1 MTLPASGNDSRYN
14 PRRMARPFAIFDFDG
29 TVADSFAESMQSYN
43 RVAPRLR
50 LRPVRD
56 EEVPSLRQMTA
67 GQLLQALGIPMW
79 KLPRLMIAVRADL
92 HDHFHSVAPI
102 PGVAEALAQLSGAG
116 CHMAIVTSNSEEN
129 VRNFLVRH
137 GIDSFE
143 TVIAGASIFGKGTR
157 LKRLLKNARAEGRAS
172 VYVGDTV
179 PDIRAAR
186 EAGLSAV
193 AVTWGFSDRQPLAA
207 ENPDALT
214 ESARELA
221 PAILRLVVGR

>member
-1 MTLPASGNDSRYN
+1 
-14 PRRMARPFAIFDFDG
+14 MARPFAIFDFDG
-29 TVADSFAESMQSYN
+29 TVADSFAESFLSYN

-50 LRPVRD
+50 LRPVR
-56 EEVPSLRQMTA
+56 EEEISSLRQMTA
-67 GQLLQALGIPMW
+67 GQLMQTLGIPMW

-102 PGVAEALAQLSGAG
+102 PGVADALAELVRAG
-116 CHMAIVTSNSEEN
+116 CHLAIVTSNSEDN

-143 TVIAGASIFGKGTR
+143 TVVAGASIFGKGTR
-157 LKRLLKNARAEGRAS
+157 LKRLLKNARTEGAPS

-186 EAGLSAV
+186 EAGLVAV
-193 AVTWGFSDRQPLAA
+193 AVAWGFSDKEPLAN
-207 ENPDALT
+207 ENPDAVI

-221 PAILRLVVGR
+221 PAILRLCAAR